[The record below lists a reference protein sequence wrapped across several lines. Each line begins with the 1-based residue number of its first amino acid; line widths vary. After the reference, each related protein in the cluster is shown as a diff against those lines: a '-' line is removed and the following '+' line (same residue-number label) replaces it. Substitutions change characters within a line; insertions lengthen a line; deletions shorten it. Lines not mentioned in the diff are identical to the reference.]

1 MTFNE
6 YLKDK
11 FGINEPIYLE
21 EIDYENYSRPWVLRE
36 LRKLIENEEL
46 KRFDKGIYYFPIKR
60 EWGDSIIDT
69 DKVIERRF
77 ISDGNEVYGYI
88 TGLSLW
94 NKSGLS
100 TQVPNLLE
108 VSTNKESTRVRDIY
122 VGFLR
127 VRARKSRTEITKDN
141 VRTLQLLDLM
151 NIMQSPATMDEMERT
166 MLKKFAEKAK
176 AAGVTKE
183 TISQYA
189 GLYPATALK
198 NLIESGVIYEF
209 AQ

>member
-1 MTFNE
+1 MTFSE
-6 YLKDK
+6 YLQDK

-21 EIDYENYSRPWVLRE
+21 EINYENYSRPWVLSE
-36 LRKLIENEEL
+36 LRKLVEKEEL

-69 DKVIERRF
+69 SKVIERRF
-77 ISDGNEVYGYI
+77 LSDGNEVYGYI

-108 VSTNKESTRVRDIY
+108 VATNKESTRVRDIY
-122 VGFLR
+122 VGYRR

-141 VRTLQLLDLM
+141 VRTLQFLDLM
-151 NIMQSPATMDEMERT
+151 NVMQPPAALDEMERF
-166 MLKKFAEKAK
+166 MLEDFVERVKE
-176 AAGVTKE
+176 AGVTKE
-183 TISQYA
+183 TISQYV
-189 GLYPATALK
+189 GLYPAKVYK
-198 NLIESGVIYEF
+198 NLIESGVIYDF
-209 AQ
+209 A